1 MSHFTVAVVVPE
13 PSEEAIAKALQP
25 FHEYEST
32 GIEDEHVVWVDEHDK
47 MLAEYAGEDDEVK
60 AKYPTFESY
69 IIEYHGYRDSNFH
82 VDTHLEIEGSRR
94 FGRKTNPNAKW
105 DWWVIGGRWSSHWL
119 VKGSDQPL
127 DVARKGDID
136 TERMIAR
143 QREKMLGLLKTYHEL
158 AAGRDFL
165 SWTEVRKQL
174 NDDIQAA
181 RAAYKAQPGIN
192 ELNQGMG
199 TFDCAVD
206 YFKHGNEA
214 EYMKDLEYQ
223 ALSTYALL
231 KDGTWHSKGR
241 MLYFGISVEE
251 ADTWPQQWMDLFNS
265 VPDDHYIAVVDCHI

>member
-13 PSEEAIAKALQP
+13 PSKAAITKALQP
-25 FHEYEST
+25 FHEYECT
-32 GIEDEHVVWVDEHDK
+32 GIEDEHVVWVDEHDR
-47 MLAEYAGEDDEVK
+47 LLQEYEAEADEVK
-60 AKYPTFESY
+60 QEYPRFDLY
-69 IIEYHGYRDSNFH
+69 VIGYHGYTNSN
-82 VDTHLEIEGSRR
+82 LQNGRW
-94 FGRKTNPNAKW
+94 GRKTNPNAKW
-105 DWWVIGGRWSSHWL
+105 DWWVIGGRWSDHWL
-119 VKGSDQPL
+119 VKGSDTPL

-174 NDDIQAA
+174 SDDTQAA
-181 RAAYKAQPGIN
+181 RAAYRAQPGIN

-223 ALSTYALL
+223 ALGTYAVL
-231 KDGTWHSKGR
+231 KDGIWHTKGR

-251 ADTWPQQWMDLFNS
+251 SDTWPQQWKELFNS